1 MTDLIRL
8 ATELAKRIEWQLVP
22 EDLDIDDCVE
32 FIIRGIRTLYI
43 QIGEAAAYSEDL
55 ILLDEND
62 KPVSF
67 NRTFVLD
74 EEEYILVSA
83 MIDFYSKVQ
92 SDVSELE
99 SYTTDAMA
107 VANADKPF
115 ANLSNMLDKLRSQ
128 QNKIWYKM
136 VRYNSL

>member
-43 QIGEAAAYSEDL
+43 QIGEAAAFSEDL

>member
-1 MTDLIRL
+1 MTDLIKL
-8 ATELAKRIEWQLVP
+8 ATELANRIEWQLVP

-43 QIGEAAAYSEDL
+43 QIGEAAAYSDDL
-55 ILLDEND
+55 LILDEND

-67 NRTFVLD
+67 ARAFILD

-115 ANLSNMLDKLRSQ
+115 ANLASMLDKLRSQ